1 MENLNLSQLNAI
13 GEEIGYPFYVFKDG
27 SYGRKFVNG
36 HLNAIMTV
44 KQPFVV
50 DNLQEKSLTEA
61 TVKKPQPI
69 KMPQSSAPIIELAK
83 KVTAEQIAKAE
94 CGGKVYNNGSIVI
107 RNGFSIAELSG
118 YILWVNPD
126 KTAPIGYR
134 ALCCVPDF
142 VEMKL
147 IYLSL
152 DKYLPDA
159 IEAFPDGYANTKAI
173 YKAFRLKG
181 IKTEVWEYITN
192 YAKNGLNPNDCFM
205 ISPAEMKAA
214 RSANEMVTPLLGL
227 WYGVGTFPMSHWNGY
242 SLEGIS
248 MQKDG
253 SCWQGYL
260 FIDRDIKVI
269 PCFWI

>member
-1 MENLNLSQLNAI
+1 MEKLNLSQLNAI
-13 GEEIGYPFYVFKDG
+13 GKEIGYPFYLFKDG

-36 HLNAIMTV
+36 RLNAIATI
-44 KQPFVV
+44 KQPFEA
-50 DNLQEKSLTEA
+50 DNLQEKSFTEA
-61 TVKKPQPI
+61 TEKKPQPI
-69 KMPQSSAPIIELAK
+69 KMPRSSAPIIELAK

-173 YKAFRLKG
+173 YKAFRLKV

-192 YAKNGLNPNDCFM
+192 YAD
-205 ISPAEMKAA
+205 ISY
-214 RSANEMVTPLLGL
+214 VTLERPLSGRYIYAKRRRLL
-227 WYGVGTFPMSHWNGY
+227 SRF
-242 SLEGIS
+242 
-248 MQKDG
+248 
-253 SCWQGYL
+253 YL
-260 FIDRDIKVI
+260 H
-269 PCFWI
+269 